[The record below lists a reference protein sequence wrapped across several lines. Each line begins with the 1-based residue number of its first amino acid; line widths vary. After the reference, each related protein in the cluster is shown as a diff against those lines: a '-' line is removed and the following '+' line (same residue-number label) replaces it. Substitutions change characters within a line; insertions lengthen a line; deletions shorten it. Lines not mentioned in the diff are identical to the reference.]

1 MRDTVASYALAPVTV
16 PLNYGKEGKNY
27 VLGVYGREKKGV
39 GEGEGVIG
47 VGKAMVGTGLVIVGE
62 VVKRGHEWV
71 VRKERGFVVKAK
83 EVKDRAPI
91 E

>member
-1 MRDTVASYALAPVTV
+1 MRDTLAGYALAPVTV
-16 PLNYGKEGKNY
+16 PLTYGKEGKDY
-27 VLGVYGREKKGV
+27 LFGVYGREKKGV
-39 GEGEGVIG
+39 SEEGVVG
-47 VGKAMVGTGLVIVGE
+47 TGKAMVGTGLVVLGE

-83 EVKDRAPI
+83 EVKDRAHI